1 MNNLITIKEF
11 SLPII
16 PAEAGIQEWFIISSI
31 SHMSR
36 WLLTAAL
43 LLVCLGLPCSAL
55 AEYRITTKGKT
66 IETACYWIENARVYL
81 CEGGE
86 PIPLADVSTISTGQF
101 SPLEEEINRDAVR
114 RLYAYQS
121 WLLGMETELLT
132 LDESNQGDLQKYF
145 DLNNAS
151 PRNKDERLRMKKQG
165 LKEIQDL
172 MPKVISLQSF
182 WSGIRVPDRSLVQPS
197 EIKSLQLLAWILSLD
212 ERRMYLN
219 TNDPT
224 YRELAVEH
232 MKQTVT
238 FQMIFSRV
246 MDKLNGL

>member
-1 MNNLITIKEF
+1 MML
-11 SLPII
+11 
-16 PAEAGIQEWFIISSI
+16 SI
-31 SHMSR
+31 SRMSR
-36 WLLTAAL
+36 LLTASL
-43 LLVCLGLPCSAL
+43 LLICLGLPCSAL
-55 AEYRITTKGKT
+55 AEYRITIKAMT
-66 IETACYWIENARVYL
+66 IETACYWIENARIHL

-86 PIPLADVSTISTGQF
+86 LIPLADVSSISIGQF
-101 SPLEEEINRDAVR
+101 PPLEEEMNRDAIR

-121 WLLGMETELLT
+121 WLLGMEAELLL
-132 LDESNQGDLQKYF
+132 LDEANQGDLQKYL
-145 DLNNAS
+145 DLDAS
-151 PRNKDERLRMKKQG
+151 PLNKDERLRMKKQC

-212 ERRMYLN
+212 ERRMYLD

-232 MKQTVT
+232 MKQTVI
-238 FQMIFSRV
+238 FQTIFSRV

>member
-1 MNNLITIKEF
+1 MML
-11 SLPII
+11 
-16 PAEAGIQEWFIISSI
+16 SI

-43 LLVCLGLPCSAL
+43 LLICLGLPCSAS

-66 IETACYWIENARVYL
+66 IETACYWIENARIYL

-86 PIPLADVSTISTGQF
+86 PIPLADVSAISIGQF
-101 SPLEEEINRDAVR
+101 YPLEEEMNRDAVR

-121 WLLGMETELLT
+121 WLLGMEAELLT
-132 LDESNQGDLQKYF
+132 LDEANQGDLQKY
-145 DLNNAS
+145 LNLDAS
-151 PRNKDERLRMKKQG
+151 PRNKDERHRLNEKC
-165 LKEIQDL
+165 LKEIL
-172 MPKVISLQSF
+172 VLVPKVTRLHSS
-182 WSGIRVPDRSLVQPS
+182 WSGLRVPDRSHVQPS

-232 MKQTVT
+232 MKQVVT
-238 FQMIFSRV
+238 FQTIFSRA
-246 MDKLNGL
+246 MNKLNGL

>member
-1 MNNLITIKEF
+1 MML
-11 SLPII
+11 
-16 PAEAGIQEWFIISSI
+16 SI

-43 LLVCLGLPCSAL
+43 LLICLGLPCSVS
-55 AEYRITTKGKT
+55 AEYKITTKGKT
-66 IETACYWIENARVYL
+66 IETACYWIENARIHL

-86 PIPLADVSTISTGQF
+86 PIPLADISAISTGQF
-101 SPLEEEINRDAVR
+101 SPLEEEMNRDAVR

-121 WLLGMETELLT
+121 WLLGMEAELLSS
-132 LDESNQGDLQKYF
+132 DESNQGDLQEYL
-145 DLNNAS
+145 DLDAS
-151 PRNKDERLRMKKQG
+151 PQNKDERHRLNEKC

-172 MPKVISLQSF
+172 LPKVTRLQSS

-197 EIKSLQLLAWILSLD
+197 EIKSLQMLAWILSLD

-232 MKQTVT
+232 MKQTVI
-238 FQMIFSRV
+238 FQTSFSRA
-246 MDKLNGL
+246 MNKLHGF